1 MCAKLVDD
9 NFQDQLLF
17 SPSSENANQEKD
29 DEDAMV
35 VLAFTRQLLKPF

>member
-1 MCAKLVDD
+1 MCAKLHVIDD

-29 DEDAMV
+29 DEDAW
-35 VLAFTRQLLKPF
+35 